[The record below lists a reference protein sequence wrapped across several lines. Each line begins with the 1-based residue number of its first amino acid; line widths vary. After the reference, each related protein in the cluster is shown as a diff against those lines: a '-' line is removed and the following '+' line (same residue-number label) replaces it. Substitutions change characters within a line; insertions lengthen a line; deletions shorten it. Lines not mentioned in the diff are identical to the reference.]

1 MKKYI
6 IYVDGFNLYHRRI
19 KNTKYK
25 WLDLKALAE
34 SFNFKDC
41 EISKIRYFTAKVIAT
56 EDDPTI
62 GIRQNLYIRAL
73 RTIPELEIHFGKFK
87 RRTVKG
93 KLLAEGN
100 SLHKNIVKIEK
111 FEEKGS
117 DVNIATFML
126 VDCFQKECDVPVL
139 ISNDLD
145 LAEPLKYIKTIFKLP
160 VGLVTPATFFT
171 ADLKRY
177 SSFRR
182 KISDTQLESSQ
193 FPRKLRDIKGEISCP
208 KKWL

>member
-19 KNTKYK
+19 KNIKYK
-25 WLDLKALAE
+25 WLDLKALAQ

-41 EISKIRYFTAKVIAT
+41 EISKIKYFTAEVIAT
-56 EDDPTI
+56 EDDRTI
-62 GIRQNLYIRAL
+62 KERQDFYLRAL
-73 RTIPELEIHFGKFK
+73 RTIPEIEIHFGKFK

-93 KLLAEGN
+93 RLLAKGN
-100 SLHKNIVKIEK
+100 SLHKKIVEIEK

-126 VDCFQKECDVPVL
+126 VDCFQKECEIPVL
-139 ISNDLD
+139 VSNDSD
-145 LAEPLKYIKTIFKLP
+145 LSEPLKYIKTILKMP
-160 VGLVTPATFFT
+160 VGLVTPATFFM
-171 ADLKRY
+171 AELKRY

-193 FPRKLRDIKGEISCP
+193 FPHTLKDNKSEISCP
-208 KKWL
+208 KKWC

>member
-1 MKKYI
+1 MEKYI
-6 IYVDGFNLYHRRI
+6 IYVDGFNLYYSI
-19 KNTKYK
+19 KKTKYK
-25 WLDLKALAE
+25 WLDLKALVQ

-41 EISKIRYFTAKVIAT
+41 DISKIRYFTAEVIAT
-56 EDDPTI
+56 EDDRTI
-62 GIRQNLYIRAL
+62 KERQDIYLRAL

-100 SLHKNIVKIEK
+100 SLHKNIVEIEK

-126 VDCFQKECDVPVL
+126 VDCFQAKRNIPVL
-139 ISNDLD
+139 ISNDSD
-145 LAEPLKYIKTIFKLP
+145 LAEPLKYIKTILKMP
-160 VGLVTPATFFT
+160 VGLVTPTDSFT
-171 ADLKRY
+171 TDLKCY
-177 SSFRR
+177 SSFQRR
-182 KISDTQLESSQ
+182 ISEEQLKSSQ
-193 FPRKLRDIKGEISCP
+193 FPHTLKDSQGEISCP